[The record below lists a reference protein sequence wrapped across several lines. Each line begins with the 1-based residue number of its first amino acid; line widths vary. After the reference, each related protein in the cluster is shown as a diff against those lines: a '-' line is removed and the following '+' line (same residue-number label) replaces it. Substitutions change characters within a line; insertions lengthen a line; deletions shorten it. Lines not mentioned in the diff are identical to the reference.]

1 MTSGEFDTHSFRHAL
16 GHFATGVTI
25 VTTRDENGE
34 YIGVTANS
42 FNSVSMDPPLVL
54 WSLDKRAYSLKAYE
68 TADYFVVNVL
78 AADQVSLSQRFA
90 TRGTID
96 KFHGLSC
103 TEGVGGAP
111 ILAGCAA
118 YFQCRKTFTYEGGD
132 HLILVGE
139 VVNFEASGRTGLVFH
154 KGSYAVSQPH
164 PVIEVGQAGQEAGE
178 GFVQEYLDYLLTQT
192 AERFR
197 SQFQIVLDEAGVH
210 QFEWRILC
218 CLAENHE
225 GLTFE
230 RLRDMVLAEKNELS
244 RLLLSMQDKDWI
256 TSGEDFAD
264 ETRYWIVKQGLAKIV
279 PLIAVA
285 RAHESDALGE
295 FSAEEAKQFK
305 DHLKALLQW
314 VNSGEYQ
321 PAHLV
326 PDDSKSGSQTPTGGR
341 SNEKL

>member
-42 FNSVSMDPPLVL
+42 FNSVSMDPPMVL
-54 WSLDKRAYSLKAYE
+54 WSLDKRALSRKTYE
-68 TADYFVVNVL
+68 TAEHFVVNVL
-78 AADQVSLSQRFA
+78 AADQVSLSKHFA
-90 TRGTID
+90 TRGVMD
-96 KFHGLSC
+96 KFRGVSFA
-103 TEGVGGAP
+103 EGVGGAP
-111 ILAGCAA
+111 ILDGCAA
-118 YFQCRKTFTYEGGD
+118 HFQCKKSFTYEGGD

-139 VVNFEASGRTGLVFH
+139 VLTFEASGRSSLVFH

-164 PVIEVGQAGQEAGE
+164 PVIEVTQSDQEAGE
-178 GFVQEYLDYLLTQT
+178 EFVEEYLDYLLTQT

-197 SQFQIVLDEAGVH
+197 SQFQVILDEAGVH

-218 CLAENHE
+218 CLADNHE
-225 GLTFE
+225 GLTFD
-230 RLRDMVLAEKNELS
+230 RLRDMVLAEKNALS
-244 RLLLSMQDKDWI
+244 RFLLSMQDKDWV
-256 TSGEDFAD
+256 TSGEDFTD
-264 ETRYWIVKQGLAKIV
+264 ETRYWIVKQGLDKIV

-305 DHLKALLQW
+305 DQLKGLLLW
-314 VNSGEYQ
+314 VNSGEYK

-326 PDDSKSGSQTPTGGR
+326 PDDVKNGG
-341 SNEKL
+341 

>member
-1 MTSGEFDTHSFRHAL
+1 MTSGALDTDSFRQAL

-54 WSLDKRAYSLKAYE
+54 WSLDKRTHSLKVYE
-68 TADYFVVNVL
+68 TAEHFVVNVL
-78 AADQVSLSQRFA
+78 AADQVSLSKRFA
-90 TRGTID
+90 TSGVKD
-96 KFHGLSC
+96 KFRGVSFA
-103 TEGVGGAP
+103 EGVGGAP

-118 YFQCRKTFTYEGGD
+118 YFQCKKSFVYEGGD

-139 VVNFEASGRTGLVFH
+139 VVTFEASGRSGLVFH

-164 PVIEVGQAGQEAGE
+164 PVIGVTQTQEDGGQD
-178 GFVQEYLDYLLTQT
+178 FVEEYLDYLLTQT
-192 AERFR
+192 AARFR
-197 SQFQIVLDEAGVH
+197 LQFQVVLDEAGVH
-210 QFEWRILC
+210 QFEWRIMC

-230 RLRDMVLAEKNELS
+230 QLRDMVLAEKNELS
-244 RLLLSMQDKDWI
+244 RLLRSMQDKGWI
-256 TSGEDFAD
+256 TSGEDFAG
-264 ETRYWIVKQGLAKIV
+264 ETRYWIVKQGLDKIV
-279 PLIAVA
+279 PLIAAA
-285 RAHESDALGE
+285 RAHEWDALGE

-305 DHLKALLQW
+305 DHLKGLLQW
-314 VNSGEYQ
+314 VNSGEYK

-326 PDDSKSGSQTPTGGR
+326 PDDSKDEGQL
-341 SNEKL
+341 E